1 MTEQNQTPPWGDD
14 ANFDASKAWS
24 LIQNLRAEVDGLKTA
39 KTALAAERD
48 DALAKAQDE
57 ADALARVRA
66 ESEQAVKDAKPNLDK
81 IRQLAEKHKVSTAIT
96 AENLDVTL
104 TSTSQ
109 DYDYIA
115 RYFAPHKGINEDPV
129 TGSMHTG
136 LAPLW
141 AEKLGKTSLI
151 AYQASSRGGLLY
163 CDIQSETRIQISGYA
178 KLYMTAELYLD

>member
-66 ESEQAVKDAKPNLDK
+66 ESEQAVKDAQEAADQ
-81 IRQLAEKHKVSTAIT
+81 RRAELEQVSTLRTKEACWST
-96 AENLDVTL
+96 RVFPVTL
-104 TSTSQ
+104 
-109 DYDYIA
+109 
-115 RYFAPHKGINEDPV
+115 
-129 TGSMHTG
+129 
-136 LAPLW
+136 
-141 AEKLGKTSLI
+141 
-151 AYQASSRGGLLY
+151 
-163 CDIQSETRIQISGYA
+163 RIS
-178 KLYMTAELYLD
+178 